1 MSEHTGVVLL
11 DLFCIK
17 ISLPPSALWQAA
29 SKCMC
34 THARRASTC
43 SRSQNAP
50 NAIRTGGGLG
60 LFFRP
65 KLLLALRQSLGAFF
79 SAQLHLWHSDGPS
92 GAGKLLEEEHLN
104 SLLSV
109 VWFQVLAHT
118 RKVSPSVNCSVSS
131 LEVQKLKSER
141 RCCHRLLILIICLW
155 RLMYMK
161 KKGLPLFPNQGE
173 WIKAEG
179 LI

>member
-1 MSEHTGVVLL
+1 M
-11 DLFCIK
+11 
-17 ISLPPSALWQAA
+17 
-29 SKCMC
+29 
-34 THARRASTC
+34 HAGLKPARAPQTL
-43 SRSQNAP
+43 
-50 NAIRTGGGLG
+50 RTRYAQGGLG

-79 SAQLHLWHSDGPS
+79 SAQLHLWHSDSPS

-131 LEVQKLKSER
+131 LEVQKLKSETR
-141 RCCHRLLILIICLW
+141 YCPRLLILIICLW

-161 KKGLPLFPNQGE
+161 KRVATVPKWGGMNQSWGPDL
-173 WIKAEG
+173 KTVTHTQ
-179 LI
+179 LISTSPSPFINFSERWL